1 MSKNEKSS
9 EKGDWEMLKHDPVPG
24 YKTAFH
30 IILTVAVIYFVY
42 IFATAH

>member
-1 MSKNEKSS
+1 MNKNKQSS
-9 EKGDWEMLKHDPVPG
+9 DNGNWEMLEHEPKPG

-30 IILTVAVIYFVY
+30 IILTVAVIYFIY

>member
-1 MSKNEKSS
+1 MSKNQRGSKYD
-9 EKGDWEMLKHDPVPG
+9 DWEKLEHEAKPG

-30 IILTVAVIYFVY
+30 IILTIAVLYGIY